1 MKSNMEEPESLNRV
15 LRWIISPFT
24 KPGSRRGGT
33 GLGEGRDD
41 EFSLTN
47 NEF

>member
-1 MKSNMEEPESLNRV
+1 MEEPESLNRV
-15 LRWIISPFT
+15 LRWIMLPST
-24 KPGSRRGGT
+24 KIGNTRRGT

-47 NEF
+47 DEF